1 MTWDNILMDNEEIF
15 RKILTSLEKIEDLLY
30 KIDSK
35 LDGTVNPSEIVES
48 ISSLDIVNILQNVD
62 ENLIPT
68 IQALFVLK
76 DGGTAEEIASKTGR
90 SRTRENQHLNKLT
103 RLKYVEKIRKGREI
117 KFKLVN

>member
-1 MTWDNILMDNEEIF
+1 MDNNEIF
-15 RKILTSLEKIEDLLY
+15 KRILGSLEKIEDLLY

-35 LDGTVNPSEIVES
+35 LDAVLNQSETVES

-68 IQALFVLK
+68 IRALFVLK
-76 DGGTAEEIASKTGR
+76 NGGTAEEVASNTGR

-103 RLKYVEKIRKGREI
+103 KLNYVEKVRKGREI

>member
-1 MTWDNILMDNEEIF
+1 MDNDEIF
-15 RKILTSLEKIEDLLY
+15 KKILGSLENIEDLLY
-30 KIDSK
+30 KIDIK
-35 LDGTVNPSEIVES
+35 LDKAVNQSEKIET

-68 IQALFVLK
+68 IRALFVLQN
-76 DGGTAEEIASKTGR
+76 GGTAEEIATKTGR

-103 RLKYVEKIRKGREI
+103 QLNYVKKIREGREI